1 MPRWTR
7 RCFLA
12 LTPLF
17 LLPMLFT
24 SAQPEAAQQ
33 PTVRLG
39 TWNIE
44 WLGNP
49 TKRRK
54 PAQKPEDIAKYIQA
68 SKVDLLAL
76 NEISDDE
83 EGPEPRN
90 TTLNA
95 TCKILQSESRQE
107 WKHLL
112 FPSEEKNHKDQL
124 CGVAW
129 NDNVVKLVD
138 KPFRI
143 PIRRAPSADENLW
156 RRHPYA
162 VKFTL
167 GEKKT
172 DVVLIPVHMKSNRG
186 GITRMSK
193 VRAEEANT
201 LVRAL
206 AAVQNHFKD
215 DDIIILG
222 DLNCLIREEP
232 AMMRFRSTGFRDLNF
247 DDQTSWIKER
257 IYDPAPFDRIL
268 VPEDQPEFRNCRF
281 TIFKEHHFESEKEY
295 REKLSDHYLVYTDIK
310 VMDDDD

>member
-7 RCFLA
+7 RCFL
-12 LTPLF
+12 T
-17 LLPMLFT
+17 LLPVLVLFT
-24 SAQPEAAQQ
+24 ALAPARQDEPVEK
-33 PTVRLG
+33 TVRLG

-44 WLGNP
+44 WLGNAA
-49 TKRRK
+49 KRRK
-54 PAQKPEDIAKYIQA
+54 AAQDPEDIAKYIQA
-68 SKVDLLAL
+68 SKVDLLGL
-76 NEISDDE
+76 NEITHDV
-83 EGPEPRN
+83 EGAEPRSK
-90 TTLNA
+90 TLTEA
-95 TCKILQSESRQE
+95 FKIMSKDARAD

-112 FPSEEKNHKDQL
+112 FPSEDKDHKDQL

-129 NDNVVKLVD
+129 NNSVVKLVGE
-138 KPFRI
+138 PFRI
-143 PIRRAPSADENLW
+143 PIRRGPAADENLW

-162 VKFTL
+162 VKFSF

-186 GITRMSK
+186 GITKMSK

-222 DLNCLIREEP
+222 DLNCLLREEP
-232 AMMRFRSTGFRDLNF
+232 ALVRFRTTGFRDLNF
-247 DDQTSWIKER
+247 ADEASWIKER

-268 VPEDQPEFRNCRF
+268 VPEDQPEFKGCRF
-281 TIFKEHHFESEKEY
+281 SIFKDHHFANEKEY
-295 REKLSDHYLVYTDIK
+295 RTKLSDHYLVFTDIR